1 MLRTFPFINFICRFF
16 DTIVTKDH
24 RLNFNRSVMLR
35 GRVDTN
41 PNPNPSITLILT
53 LKQYSLNKEID
64 PDLGP
69 GRDPAFY

>member
-1 MLRTFPFINFICRFF
+1 MLVITGVSRTRVGVYLLFKEYCFR
-16 DTIVTKDH
+16 V
-24 RLNFNRSVMLR
+24 RVRV
-35 GRVDTN
+35 RVDTN

-64 PDLGP
+64 PDLGLGP

>member
-1 MLRTFPFINFICRFF
+1 MLVITGVSRTRVGVYLLFKEYCFR
-16 DTIVTKDH
+16 V
-24 RLNFNRSVMLR
+24 RV
-35 GRVDTN
+35 RVDT
-41 PNPNPSITLILT
+41 NPNPSITLILT

>member
-1 MLRTFPFINFICRFF
+1 MSVKRGVGAGVYILFKECCFR
-16 DTIVTKDH
+16 VTV
-24 RLNFNRSVMLR
+24 RV
-35 GRVDTN
+35 RVDTNPN

-64 PDLGP
+64 PDLGLGP

>member
-1 MLRTFPFINFICRFF
+1 MFVITGVSRTRVGVYLLFKEYCFR
-16 DTIVTKDH
+16 V
-24 RLNFNRSVMLR
+24 RVRV
-35 GRVDTN
+35 RVDTN
-41 PNPNPSITLILT
+41 PNPNPSITLILTLILT